1 MLSHELSHERDFLTL
16 TAPSRTLKMIFK
28 RAQSVC
34 LLTVAL
40 SAARRV
46 EVRPRVEASQVYYE
60 DDTHVRT
67 ATNVDDSDETSVY
80 QPRVRLPVSPR
91 AKDILNPLKV
101 PPIQTIRN
109 YNKVNDDGSFTFG
122 YEAADGSFKEETR
135 GTDCVVRGKYG
146 YIDPDGNKREFT
158 YVSGN
163 PCDPNAPNEDDDG
176 LVQKQTDEEDTL
188 SPANYPK
195 SRPIQRPVQGK
206 YQKSTT
212 VRTSPITIFQN
223 EHAFQDEESSHQLK
237 EDDEHNVLIRPTANR
252 ASQPH
257 RNYLQTAP
265 VRDDSLYSVTS
276 SPIKSPSISPT
287 FTRPIS
293 TSHKATSVNRLT
305 TPAPLYPTLSSTRHR
320 SILTRQRPETS
331 TTSQPQ
337 SAIAI
342 TPRPVVQVTSQYTL
356 PSSTGRAGAIYAK
369 GGSTTVNND
378 KSTPPLNNDIH
389 LNFAIELERYVNT
402 VPAVTNRPIFPSK
415 HNGLKAESIYQ
426 SELVFDPSDTQYKT
440 HSYPSMSQELS
451 DFRINQKLRSFVTQ
465 SVPQT
470 FFGLQHQATQTSQP
484 STPQTK
490 PQEAIYRQQQAQ
502 QLAQS
507 QQLFAQQ
514 QRHQQQ
520 PQQYSTNS
528 NYQLLT
534 SQKEPKSY
542 YYAVAPSSSLRP
554 VASSLSLGQIDQ
566 FLRGRSLKFQ

>member
-1 MLSHELSHERDFLTL
+1 M
-16 TAPSRTLKMIFK
+16 
-28 RAQSVC
+28 
-34 LLTVAL
+34 LTVAL
-40 SAARRV
+40 STARRI
-46 EVRPRVEASQVYYE
+46 EVRPHVEASQVYYE
-60 DDTHVRT
+60 DDTRVRT
-67 ATNVDDSDETSVY
+67 ATNGDDSDETSVY
-80 QPRVRLPVSPR
+80 QPRVRLPASPR
-91 AKDILNPLKV
+91 AKEILNPLKV

-188 SPANYPK
+188 SPANYPT
-195 SRPIQRPVQGK
+195 SRPIQRPVQAK
-206 YQKSTT
+206 YHKSTT
-212 VRTSPITIFQN
+212 VRTSPTTIFQN
-223 EHAFQDEESSHQLK
+223 EHAFQDDESSHQLK
-237 EDDEHNVLIRPTANR
+237 EDDEHNVLIRPITNR
-252 ASQPH
+252 VSEPH
-257 RNYLQTAP
+257 RNYLQAAP

-276 SPIKSPSISPT
+276 SPIKSPSISQT

-293 TSHKATSVNRLT
+293 TSHQATSVYRLT
-305 TPAPLYPTLSSTRHR
+305 TPAPSYRTLSSTRHR
-320 SILTRQRPETS
+320 STLTRQRPETS
-331 TTSQPQ
+331 TTSRPQ

-342 TPRPVVQVTSQYTL
+342 TPRPVVQITSQYTL
-356 PSSTGRAGAIYAK
+356 PSSTERPGAVYAE
-369 GGSTTVNND
+369 GDSTTVNND
-378 KSTPPLNNDIH
+378 KPTPPLNNDIH
-389 LNFAIELERYVNT
+389 LNFAVELERYVNT
-402 VPAVTNRPIFPSK
+402 VPAVTNRPIFPSN

-426 SELVFDPSDTQYKT
+426 SELVFDPPDTQYKT
-440 HSYPSMSQELS
+440 HWYPSMSQGLS
-451 DFRINQKLRSFVTQ
+451 DFRLNQKLRSLVTQ

-470 FFGLQHQATQTSQP
+470 FFGLQHQATQTSQ
-484 STPQTK
+484 STPRTE

-520 PQQYSTNS
+520 PQQYSTDS
-528 NYQLLT
+528 NYQLLKP
-534 SQKEPKSY
+534 QKEPKSY
-542 YYAVAPSSSLRP
+542 YYAVTPPSSLRP
-554 VASSLSLGQIDQ
+554 VSSSLSLGQIDQ